1 MSVSIE
7 FLEDELD
14 MESQRASLKELE
26 AMDAD
31 ETNDSPDVEP
41 LTFKGKDQLLL
52 NIMDKMLRDREK
64 EISQLLQVISEKTDT
79 INELLLEKQR
89 LQAEIQAGK
98 NELQSV
104 HEQNDELKKDVA
116 EMRSLVL
123 QLGKKETP
131 FYPPEPSPIDIAT
144 SYQQRTLE
152 AIREEYFKGAAENIH
167 NVARHATQLPANA
180 RATSISRMCRQKE
193 KPLDWEW
200 FNELVQNDDRM
211 SELNN
216 DRAKAFLNALHLQ
229 HIIDEK
235 FHMRRNI
242 TNNVA
247 CFIAKELYQRTPT
260 IVKWEIFE
268 RLFKRSALRTY
279 DGKTMK
285 VSDRQLCR
293 NVSELFDNVEQ
304 QLEEE

>member
-1 MSVSIE
+1 
-7 FLEDELD
+7 

-131 FYPPEPSPIDIAT
+131 FYPPEPSPTDIAT

-304 QLEEE
+304 QMEDE